1 MAAATP
7 STTGKSPP
15 EEKPVDRGAEPKNE
29 KPPPDPW
36 QDGHALAIEGFVFL
50 NGRLGP
56 ASFESVDEER
66 FGLGLDLSTW
76 FTLSDV
82 YVLGLGVT
90 RTDLGNVT
98 GGSGTDGIDADY
110 NVTAVYLGGR
120 AFPFRSR
127 SAELFVGLRVGM
139 AWQGVEAIG
148 VRTLEPN
155 VAPPTTFQCTGFTG
169 PGAALGATIGGALR
183 LGARAWLTGHVDATG
198 YQLTSDVVDNC
209 VAGIGSVTAASFG
222 AGLLYAFDLGADAK
236 LGSVTP
242 SGAQTW

>member
-1 MAAATP
+1 M
-7 STTGKSPP
+7 
-15 EEKPVDRGAEPKNE
+15 DRGAEPKSE
-29 KPPPDPW
+29 KAQPDPW

-56 ASFESVDEER
+56 ASVDPADEER
-66 FGLGLDLSTW
+66 LGLGLDLSTW
-76 FTLSDV
+76 FTLSEV

-98 GGSGTDGIDADY
+98 SGTGTDGVDADY
-110 NVTAVYLGGR
+110 NVTAAYLGAR

-127 SAELFVGLRVGM
+127 NAEVFVGLRVGM
-139 AWQGVEAIG
+139 AWQGLEAIG

-155 VAPPTTFQCTGFTG
+155 VSPPTTFACSGFTG

-183 LGARAWLTGHVDATG
+183 LGARAWFTGHVDATG
-198 YQLTSDVVDNC
+198 YQMTSEVVDNC

-222 AGLLYAFDLGADAK
+222 AGLLYAFDLGSDAK

-242 SGAQTW
+242 SRAQTW